1 MYKETDGQGYWTS
14 TYNDVSVVSWFG
26 KVVTLMKN
34 NFWILGYVYKHTCIY
49 MINGQHLWFLKL
61 DHCKCD
67 WDDW

>member
-14 TYNDVSVVSWFG
+14 TYNDGSIVSWFG

-34 NFWILGYVYKHTCIY
+34 NFWILGYVYNMYIY
-49 MINGQHLWFLKL
+49 IYIYIYI
-61 DHCKCD
+61 HCKFD

>member
-49 MINGQHLWFLKL
+49 MING
-61 DHCKCD
+61 
-67 WDDW
+67 